1 MNPILL
7 SKSGVSARKGYTRC
21 RSRGRLWAG
30 GSWGV
35 DEAHGV
41 GAGNGVKEGKWS
53 SSCRPNVFFAEP
65 LLFAFHTARLAA
77 RHSRCGNCRLWIH
90 EARETAGGLVI
101 NPAAF
106 THTSVAI
113 LDALNTCE
121 FPIIEVHISNVHK
134 REVFRHHS
142 YVSLAASGVIAGLGT
157 QGYTLAIQR
166 LARLIDEKKK

>member
-1 MNPILL
+1 MRNDQGP
-7 SKSGVSARKGYTRC
+7 STESTVSARKGYTRC

-77 RHSRCGNCRLWIH
+77 RHSRCGNCRL
-90 EARETAGGLVI
+90 ESRMRENRLSGSEGG
-101 NPAAF
+101 
-106 THTSVAI
+106 
-113 LDALNTCE
+113 E
-121 FPIIEVHISNVHK
+121 E
-134 REVFRHHS
+134 
-142 YVSLAASGVIAGLGT
+142 
-157 QGYTLAIQR
+157 
-166 LARLIDEKKK
+166 